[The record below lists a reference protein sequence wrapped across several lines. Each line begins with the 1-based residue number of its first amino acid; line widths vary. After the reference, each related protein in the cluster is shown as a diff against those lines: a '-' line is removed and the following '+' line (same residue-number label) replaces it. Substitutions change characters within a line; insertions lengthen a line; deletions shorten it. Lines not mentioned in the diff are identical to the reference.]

1 MEHLIIMNMLKNIV
15 LYIYEFIILFI
26 ISKKILNLPLKRTI
40 IQFTIFFVLNLS
52 WIFYIIS
59 ATRPFP
65 NTFIFLFL
73 LCLYFSEAWQTIICI
88 ITTFALLTNLISNI
102 ISLIYTLFTNI
113 HTPSLNLDFYSDF
126 IALSIFFI
134 SIIIIDIFHIQL
146 PNIKEYITTKTTIII
161 VTNNI
166 ACFLLSEIY
175 TLTLYYNVP
184 ITGRIIA
191 TFSIYVIVIFAN
203 FLISFML

>member
-1 MEHLIIMNMLKNIV
+1 ML
-15 LYIYEFIILFI
+15 
-26 ISKKILNLPLKRTI
+26 
-40 IQFTIFFVLNLS
+40 
-52 WIFYIIS
+52 
-59 ATRPFP
+59 
-65 NTFIFLFL
+65 IFLRIMANNYMHNYYICFTHQFNIEYYFFNIYFIYKYTYSFIKFGFL
-73 LCLYFSEAWQTIICI
+73 FRFYCI
-88 ITTFALLTNLISNI
+88 V
-102 ISLIYTLFTNI
+102 Y
-113 HTPSLNLDFYSDF
+113 
-126 IALSIFFI
+126 FFI